1 MNGFTDSMSKNISL
15 VFEAVISVF
24 NFMSEQAEEWLDENS
39 HLIDLNKV
47 TDFNSAVEQI
57 EQL

>member
-1 MNGFTDSMSKNISL
+1 MSKNISL
-15 VFEAVISVF
+15 VFEEVISVF
-24 NFMSEQAEEWLDENS
+24 NFTAEQAEEWLDENS
-39 HLIDLNKV
+39 HLIDLNRV

>member
-24 NFMSEQAEEWLDENS
+24 NFTAEEAEEWLDENS